1 MGVVQHRWVQWFL
14 PSSGEHGVFWWWGC
28 FEAMPEGFLVSFHS
42 LRRSESGCNAQGWKL
57 RPRLWPA
64 AGMAAR
70 VSLSRLVPG
79 SFSVLAHP
87 ARANPAPRPL
97 LTCAAV
103 PLPPRPSAVQE
114 PTSSSN
120 TRETPR
126 KRGQLPAPGLFCPTD
141 KSGSET
147 TRVQPFELV
156 LERLKRKTSSGCW
169 SVT

>member
-1 MGVVQHRWVQWFL
+1 MVQHPWVRWFL
-14 PSSGEHGVFWWWGC
+14 PSSGERGVFWWWGC
-28 FEAMPEGFLVSFHS
+28 FEAMLEGFLVSFRTAQTC
-42 LRRSESGCNAQGWKL
+42 LRRSESGCNSQGWKL
-57 RPRLWPA
+57 RPA
-64 AGMAAR
+64 AGTAAR

-87 ARANPAPRPL
+87 VRANPAPRPL

-114 PTSSSN
+114 PTSSN
-120 TRETPR
+120 TTRETPR
-126 KRGQLPAPGLFCPTD
+126 KRGHLPAPGLFCPTD
-141 KSGSET
+141 KNGCET

-156 LERLKRKTSSGCW
+156 LECLKRKNSSGCW